1 MNEEDQANLSSRE
14 YALRNKEKL
23 RLLGFHSPDTT
34 RMFGL
39 MINTYTTFF
48 YSTPTRRE
56 AHTHKFLAD
65 PENKDF
71 KLVYLNPKQK

>member
-1 MNEEDQANLSSRE
+1 MNEEDQANLSARE
-14 YALRNKEKL
+14 YAIRNKERL
-23 RLLGFHSPDTT
+23 RQMGFLSPDTT
-34 RMFGL
+34 RMWGL

-48 YSTPTRRE
+48 YSTPARRE
-56 AHTHKFLAD
+56 AHAHRFLAD